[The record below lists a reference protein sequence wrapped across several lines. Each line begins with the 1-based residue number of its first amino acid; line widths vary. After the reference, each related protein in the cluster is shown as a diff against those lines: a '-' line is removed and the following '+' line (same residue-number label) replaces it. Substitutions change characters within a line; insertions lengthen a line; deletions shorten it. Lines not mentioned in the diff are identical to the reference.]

1 VKSFL
6 RGLKAWNSS
15 RHAFG
20 ASQMNSESSKTG
32 RIENAHLATQDAL
45 HPVVIRHP
53 LSGREG
59 IFVTPISQRIL
70 MGSAKQSP
78 SIS

>member
-1 VKSFL
+1 M
-6 RGLKAWNSS
+6 
-15 RHAFG
+15 
-20 ASQMNSESSKTG
+20 QSESSKTG

-59 IFVTPISQRIL
+59 IYVNPDFTTHID
-70 MGSAKQSP
+70 GSAKLDP
-78 SIS
+78 AYFGNDL